1 MKFIKTRVTK
11 SGGWIEIE
19 GDPFGVARFFLN
31 DENRKVSPKYQEAV
45 AAMLAAPDLIEALH
59 VIRSQSIGPDWTAD
73 QALAFIK
80 DHAGDAILKAK
91 NYTHLDVVKVAEGAE
106 HA

>member
-11 SGGWIEIE
+11 AGGWIEIE

-31 DENRKVSPKYQEAV
+31 DENRKVSSKYQEAV
-45 AAMLAAPDLIEALH
+45 AAMVAAPDLIQALH
-59 VIRSQSIGPDWTAD
+59 VIHSQSIGPDWTAE

-80 DHAGDAILKAK
+80 EHAGEAILKAK
-91 NYTHLDVVKVAEGAE
+91 TYAHLDVVQERKES
-106 HA
+106 